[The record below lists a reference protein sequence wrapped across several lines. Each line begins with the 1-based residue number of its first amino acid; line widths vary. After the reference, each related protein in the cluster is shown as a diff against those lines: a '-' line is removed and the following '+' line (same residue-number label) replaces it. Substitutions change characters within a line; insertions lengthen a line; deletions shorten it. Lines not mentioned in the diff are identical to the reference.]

1 MEGTHI
7 DVEASE
13 LSLFLL
19 QKMKQRPMKSGSSQ
33 RYVINHWDD
42 HWDGLTVYLDHGIA
56 PISNIAV
63 EQQIRNLKLVLRI
76 GCLLR
81 VR

>member
-13 LSLFLL
+13 LSLFPL

-33 RYVINHWDD
+33 RYVIN

>member
-33 RYVINHWDD
+33 RYVIN